1 MGTTLLTA
9 ILTICVLCTYGSDL
23 TLEVQTPKVVSVGET
38 FRISFIANGKIDNF
52 SPPSIEG
59 LRVIAGPAQSTSS
72 SVNIVNGKVTQRVH
86 VSLSYT
92 VYAEKEGKFTIGAAK
107 IKQGNNEAQ
116 TQPFVIE
123 SVGHNSNRSSQG
135 AVESKN
141 TANTETRN
149 LFVDVTLSK
158 REVYRGEYI
167 VASTKLYARGIAIAG
182 LENVKL
188 PTFNGFWTQE
198 IAVPQQVKFE
208 RENVKGAVYD
218 AGILNKQLIFPQQV
232 GELTIPACEID
243 IIEQVRTRSRDVFD
257 DFFGGGVQNVRRH
270 LVSSPKKI
278 KVKELP
284 SGAPRPFTGAVGNF
298 KLSASLSKNELTA
311 NDATSLT
318 IRISGSGNLKLINAP
333 KVDLPVDFEIYDSK
347 TTESIKNS
355 NSGAEGHRQF
365 ELPIIPRSAGSFTIP
380 PIEFSYFNPVTEKY
394 VTLQTKAFD
403 IEVKKDT
410 KSVQQNYTSS
420 ESRRENLKVL
430 GQDVRFIKSGATVKN
445 EGELFFA
452 SGPFY
457 LLYCFLVALFI
468 AAYMWLSKQEKD
480 NKDVVLIRN
489 KKARK
494 VAKKRLDASAHLL
507 KTGNNQGFYDE
518 LLRAMWGYLGD
529 KLSIPVAEL
538 SQEKVQTLLAQKQIE
553 EAYIE
558 MFIGVINEC
567 EFTRYAPTENGKQ
580 VMEHLYADAVDIISK
595 LEQRIK

>member
-1 MGTTLLTA
+1 
-9 ILTICVLCTYGSDL
+9 
-23 TLEVQTPKVVSVGET
+23 
-38 FRISFIANGKIDNF
+38 
-52 SPPSIEG
+52 
-59 LRVIAGPAQSTSS
+59 
-72 SVNIVNGKVTQRVH
+72 
-86 VSLSYT
+86 
-92 VYAEKEGKFTIGAAK
+92 
-107 IKQGNNEAQ
+107 
-116 TQPFVIE
+116 
-123 SVGHNSNRSSQG
+123 
-135 AVESKN
+135 
-141 TANTETRN
+141 
-149 LFVDVTLSK
+149 
-158 REVYRGEYI
+158 
-167 VASTKLYARGIAIAG
+167 
-182 LENVKL
+182 
-188 PTFNGFWTQE
+188 
-198 IAVPQQVKFE
+198 
-208 RENVKGAVYD
+208 
-218 AGILNKQLIFPQQV
+218 
-232 GELTIPACEID
+232 
-243 IIEQVRTRSRDVFD
+243 
-257 DFFGGGVQNVRRH
+257 
-270 LVSSPKKI
+270 
-278 KVKELP
+278 
-284 SGAPRPFTGAVGNF
+284 
-298 KLSASLSKNELTA
+298 
-311 NDATSLT
+311 
-318 IRISGSGNLKLINAP
+318 
-333 KVDLPVDFEIYDSK
+333 
-347 TTESIKNS
+347 
-355 NSGAEGHRQF
+355 RQF